1 MAVQLTKGGK
11 VSLGKES
18 EAAGGKPTI
27 QVGKFGL
34 KWDINPAKYG
44 SATADFDLDRFCIL
58 LGEDGKP
65 VFGDKSLIFYNN
77 PTDPS
82 GCVEMSP
89 DNRTGAGD
97 GYDEVGTITFA
108 KVPAT
113 VKEVIIGVA
122 VYEFE
127 ARKQNFGQ
135 IKAAAI
141 DVINGDDGNVLTHTD
156 LEEDLSMETGAIVGR
171 FRQEADGTWSFKA
184 LADTYRGGMQE
195 ILTKYGIAF

>member
-1 MAVQLTKGGK
+1 MAVVLTKGGK
-11 VSLGKES
+11 VSLNKEA
-18 EAAGGKPTI
+18 EAAGGNPTI
-27 QVGKFGL
+27 KVGKFGL

-44 SATADFDLDRFCIL
+44 SGTADFDLDRFCIL
-58 LGEDGKP
+58 LDENGKP
-65 VFGDKSLIFYNN
+65 AFGDKSLIFYNN

-108 KVPAT
+108 KVPSN
-113 VKEVIIGVA
+113 VKEVIVGVA
-122 VYEFE
+122 VYDYK
-127 ARKQNFGQ
+127 ARGQNFGQ

-141 DVINGDDGNVLTHTD
+141 DVINGDDGKVLTHTD

-171 FRQEADGTWSFKA
+171 FRMEADGSWSFKA
-184 LADTYRGGMQE
+184 LADTFREGMQE
-195 ILTKYGIAF
+195 ILTKYGISF